1 MYHSGSSKI
10 NYGKKVTMINL
21 LITTL
26 IFLNSLDVPDL
37 DSSTEKTEDKSA
49 QQSRTRATN
58 VSYWT

>member
-1 MYHSGSSKI
+1 
-10 NYGKKVTMINL
+10 MINL

-49 QQSRTRATN
+49 QPSRTRATN